1 MCVPVLLAAWQPGS
15 RLLRLVLVLVT
26 LRLYLADGR
35 EQLFSQ
41 EVDSNDET
49 PLEILGRVSK
59 HGRIPLGDRE
69 SCSLDSIIDAKL
81 EPSPEPQTGPDW
93 TQAGAPVR
101 DEDVAAAL
109 SENYEPRQ

>member
-1 MCVPVLLAAWQPGS
+1 
-15 RLLRLVLVLVT
+15 VT

-41 EVDSNDET
+41 EVRSADET
-49 PLEILGRVSK
+49 PLEILRRVSK

-69 SCSLDSIIDAKL
+69 SCRLDSIINARL
-81 EPSPEPQTGPDW
+81 EPSPEPQTGPAS
-93 TQAGAPVR
+93 QESGVPLR

-109 SENYEPRQ
+109 SENYKPRQ

>member
-1 MCVPVLLAAWQPGS
+1 
-15 RLLRLVLVLVT
+15 VT

-41 EVDSNDET
+41 EVRSADET
-49 PLEILGRVSK
+49 PLEILRRVSK

-69 SCSLDSIIDAKL
+69 SCRLDSIIDARL
-81 EPSPEPQTGPDW
+81 EPSPEPQTGP
-93 TQAGAPVR
+93 TSQESGGPLLR

-109 SENYEPRQ
+109 SENYKPRQ

>member
-1 MCVPVLLAAWQPGS
+1 M
-15 RLLRLVLVLVT
+15 LVT

-41 EVDSNDET
+41 EVDSADQT
-49 PLEILGRVSK
+49 PQEILERASK
-59 HGRIPLGDRE
+59 DGLIALGDRE
-69 SCSLDSIIDAKL
+69 RCSLDSIVDARL
-81 EPSPEPQTGPDW
+81 EPSPEPKTGPAW
-93 TQAGAPVR
+93 KEAGAPLR

>member
-1 MCVPVLLAAWQPGS
+1 V
-15 RLLRLVLVLVT
+15 RVLVT

-41 EVDSNDET
+41 EVDSADEA
-49 PLEILGRVSK
+49 PFEILKRASK
-59 HGRIPLGDRE
+59 DGRISLGDRQ

-81 EPSPEPQTGPDW
+81 EPSPEPQTGP
-93 TQAGAPVR
+93 TLKQAGAPIR

-109 SENYEPRQ
+109 SEDYERR

>member
-1 MCVPVLLAAWQPGS
+1 M
-15 RLLRLVLVLVT
+15 LVT

-41 EVDSNDET
+41 EVDSADET
-49 PLEILGRVSK
+49 PLELLRRVSK

-81 EPSPEPQTGPDW
+81 EPSPEPQTGPAW
-93 TQAGAPVR
+93 TQAGTPAR

-109 SENYEPRQ
+109 SENYEPPP